1 MIEVVHACVPV
12 PVHLPVMIEVE
23 RLDHA
28 CMCACVHVHLPVM
41 IEVER
46 LDGIRELRKG
56 LDL

>member
-23 RLDHA
+23 RLD
-28 CMCACVHVHLPVM
+28 
-41 IEVER
+41 
-46 LDGIRELRKG
+46 GIRELRKG